1 VSLNHWLPWLA
12 WAAAGLALEL
22 AGYFDA
28 TGRVW
33 TLSRVVR
40 WLAARHRWLPWA
52 SLLAMAW
59 LWHHWFGG

>member
-1 VSLNHWLPWLA
+1 MSLNHWLPWLA

-40 WLAARHRWLPWA
+40 WLVGRWPWLRWLGWA
-52 SLLAMAW
+52 ALLW
-59 LWHHWFGG
+59 LGYHWFG